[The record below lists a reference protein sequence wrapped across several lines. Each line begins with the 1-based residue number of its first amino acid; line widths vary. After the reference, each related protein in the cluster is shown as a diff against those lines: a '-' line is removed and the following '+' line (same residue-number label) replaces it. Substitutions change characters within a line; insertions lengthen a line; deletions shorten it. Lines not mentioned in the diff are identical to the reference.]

1 MGHGRRVLNASAGLS
16 GRTHQAGL
24 SRRSG
29 APDPKDSFASLLD
42 MRGGMGGL
50 DDGNV
55 WRSLGD
61 TEGFRDRNTRRA
73 GQDDVRGGYVES
85 VPMVPQRSRG
95 ALRARRADLEFED
108 LDDYDFSDEGAN
120 VGMRQAVDMAGVYG
134 TRSPRSMYGSASQ
147 VRPSIARHGDTEDLG
162 DRNMRSAQRGYTDG
176 FRDSNLRTARSTRG
190 RYTESPSMSTREH
203 VRSGSLRMKPSRSR
217 GARHTTRAAVDFEDL
232 DDFRGQGANI
242 GMRQAANVEAVYGTR
257 RPRSGLQG
265 RVRQDIDRFGDTEDF
280 DDLDDFR
287 GQGANMGMRQAVDM
301 EEAYG
306 TRSPRSMYGSASQV
320 RPSIARHGDTEDFG
334 DWNMRRPWSEEFDDV
349 RGVYVEPL
357 PMTPSR
363 SRGWLHSPRA
373 AVEFEDLDDF
383 RGQGANI
390 GMRQAAAEAVYG
402 TRRLRSGLLGR
413 VRQSIARVGDTEDFR
428 DSNVRISPS
437 TPGGRVEFA
446 DLEGLRGRGGYIENR
461 QADDIEAVYETRRL
475 RRAMLGMMGF
485 RDGYYG
491 QVFTEWP

>member
-1 MGHGRRVLNASAGLS
+1 MRVLPIVLTCLACMGHGRRVLNASAGLS

-29 APDPKDSFASLLD
+29 APDPKDSFASLLE

-120 VGMRQAVDMAGVYG
+120 VGMRQAVDMEGVYG

-203 VRSGSLRMKPSRSR
+203 VRSGSLRMTPSRSR
-217 GARHTTRAAVDFEDL
+217 GARRTTRAAVDFEDL

-320 RPSIARHGDTEDFG
+320 RPSIARRDDTEDFE
-334 DWNMRRPWSEEFDDV
+334 DWNLRRPSYEEFDDEEFDDG
-349 RGVYVEPL
+349 RGGYVESL
-357 PMTPSR
+357 
-363 SRGWLHSPRA
+363 PRA

-390 GMRQAAAEAVYG
+390 GMRQAADTGIPLHRIADVEAVYE
-402 TRRLRSGLLGR
+402 TPRPRPGLLGR
-413 VRQSIARVGDTEDFR
+413 VRQTIARVSDTEDFR
-428 DSNVRISPS
+428 DSDVRMKLS

-446 DLEGLRGRGGYIENR
+446 DLQWLRSR
-461 QADDIEAVYETRRL
+461 QVYDDIEAHRL
-475 RRAMLGMMGF
+475 
-485 RDGYYG
+485 
-491 QVFTEWP
+491 

>member
-16 GRTHQAGL
+16 GGTHQAGL

-29 APDPKDSFASLLD
+29 APDPKDSFAYLLE

-73 GQDDVRGGYVES
+73 GRDDVRGGYVES
-85 VPMVPQRSRG
+85 LPMMPYRSRG
-95 ALRARRADLEFED
+95 ALRARRSALEFEDLLARRAALEFED

-120 VGMRQAVDMAGVYG
+120 VGMRQAVDMEGV
-134 TRSPRSMYGSASQ
+134 
-147 VRPSIARHGDTEDLG
+147 
-162 DRNMRSAQRGYTDG
+162 
-176 FRDSNLRTARSTRG
+176 
-190 RYTESPSMSTREH
+190 
-203 VRSGSLRMKPSRSR
+203 
-217 GARHTTRAAVDFEDL
+217 
-232 DDFRGQGANI
+232 
-242 GMRQAANVEAVYGTR
+242 
-257 RPRSGLQG
+257 
-265 RVRQDIDRFGDTEDF
+265 
-280 DDLDDFR
+280 
-287 GQGANMGMRQAVDM
+287 
-301 EEAYG
+301 YG

-446 DLEGLRGRGGYIENR
+446 DLEGLRGRGGYIGNR